1 MVYTIYVTFF
11 CFYLE
16 ALKPEKSRANNVL
29 VKMGL
34 KGRVQNFAATPTQ
47 RVQRPKEVKGF
58 SLGGGGNL
66 SISEKRKNFPIE
78 CATFC
83 KRRDSSFLLHGHV
96 VRGSGLH
103 ALVADFEMLK

>member
-1 MVYTIYVTFF
+1 LVYTIYVTFF

-58 SLGGGGNL
+58 SLGGGVIFPYLKNGRIFQL
-66 SISEKRKNFPIE
+66 SV
-78 CATFC
+78 
-83 KRRDSSFLLHGHV
+83 LHF
-96 VRGSGLH
+96 VRGEIAASYYM
-103 ALVADFEMLK
+103 VMS